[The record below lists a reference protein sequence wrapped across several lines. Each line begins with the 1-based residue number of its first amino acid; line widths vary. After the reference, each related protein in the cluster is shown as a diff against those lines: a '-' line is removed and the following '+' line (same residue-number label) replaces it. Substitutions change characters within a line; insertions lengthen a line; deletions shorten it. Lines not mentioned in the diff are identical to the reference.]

1 MATINRATRRFT
13 DLNLLFSPHPYTRDV
28 LTLKNEDAIKASVK
42 NLILTKNFER
52 LFHPEIGCQVNSLMF
67 ENLDNATLASI
78 KYTIENLIKNFEPR
92 VTLTDVTV
100 KDDPDVNAV
109 AIVIT
114 FLIGNSLQPVTVN
127 TTLNRVR

>member
-78 KYTIENLIKNFEPR
+78 KYTIENVIKNFEPR

>member
-1 MATINRATRRFT
+1 MATINRATRRYT

-28 LTLKNEDAIKASVK
+28 LTLKNVDAVKASIK

-67 ENLDNATLASI
+67 ENLDNATLTSI
-78 KYTIENLIKNFEPR
+78 KYTIENVIKNFEPR
-92 VTLTDVTV
+92 VTVTDITV
-100 KDDPDVNAV
+100 KDDSDLNAV
-109 AIVIT
+109 SIVIT
-114 FLIGNSLQPVTVN
+114 FLIGNSLQPVTVA

>member
-28 LTLKNEDAIKASVK
+28 LTLKNEAAIKASVK
-42 NLILTKNFER
+42 NLVLTRNFER
-52 LFHPEIGCQVNSLMF
+52 LFHPEIGCQVNSLLF

-78 KYTIENLIKNFEPR
+78 KYTIENVITQFEPR
-92 VTLTDVTV
+92 VTLTDVMV
-100 KDDPDVNAV
+100 KDDSDVNAIN
-109 AIVIT
+109 IVIT
-114 FLIGNSLQPVTVN
+114 FLIGNTLQPVTVT

>member
-28 LTLKNEDAIKASVK
+28 LTLKNEAAIKASVK
-42 NLILTKNFER
+42 NLVLTRNFER
-52 LFHPEIGCQVNSLMF
+52 LFHPEIGCQVNSLLF

-78 KYTIENLIKNFEPR
+78 KYTIENVITQFEPR

-100 KDDPDVNAV
+100 KDDSDVNAIN
-109 AIVIT
+109 IVIT
-114 FLIGNSLQPVTVN
+114 FLIGNTLQPVTVT

>member
-28 LTLKNEDAIKASVK
+28 LTLKNEDAIKASIK

-78 KYTIENLIKNFEPR
+78 KYTVENVIKNFEPR

-114 FLIGNSLQPVTVN
+114 FLIGNSLQPVTVT

>member
-78 KYTIENLIKNFEPR
+78 KYTIENVIKNFEPR

-100 KDDPDVNAV
+100 KDDSDVNAV

-114 FLIGNSLQPVTVN
+114 FLIGNSLQPVTVT

>member
-28 LTLKNEDAIKASVK
+28 LTLKNEDAIKASIK

-78 KYTIENLIKNFEPR
+78 KYTIENVIKNFEPR

-114 FLIGNSLQPVTVN
+114 FLIGNSLQPVTVT

>member
-78 KYTIENLIKNFEPR
+78 KYTIENVIKNFEPR

-114 FLIGNSLQPVTVN
+114 FLIGNSLQPVTVT

>member
-28 LTLKNEDAIKASVK
+28 FTLKNEDAIKASVK

-78 KYTIENLIKNFEPR
+78 KYTIENVIKNFEPR